1 MKFAVSWLLIG
12 AIVTVTVECW
22 PNRCP
27 FRSLQARSVAKYRI
41 VSYIHR
47 TTTSCF
53 VFLRCTKYIRRYK
66 SEVYYSTQSYSG
78 ESIGN
83 CYGYCSNWQCFACRN
98 IDHCIDRRC
107 TSSNNQHCL
116 KCEFDRGGYK
126 KAYDLV
132 QDQGIQ
138 NRKCEQRCSWR
149 PDSKFCYPGSCPG
162 HPSTCSCLDGFQGYN
177 CLSITEKPKIKNCY
191 GKLKV
196 TGSDENCAVDCVS
209 NNVGYCQ
216 LNVNSFQVDWTSS
229 YKPSLDSIYKPYYV
243 NETAFGVVS
252 AAVLW
257 NLAEGKRSLANG
269 TSTCLSDKTG
279 IMDIT
284 TDDLPVRACSH
295 VIDLHPDI
303 KHNDR
308 LSVQFHVRNG
318 GFIKLNNF
326 DLENSVTIDD
336 PRFYDENSEE
346 KTSVIAFDFL
356 PPLHTVCGN
365 VTDCSP
371 YIMDIGDSYT
381 TNAEITIRWQ
391 VEDWIDEPSGIDHY
405 DCEAFRLTYDTSED
419 NLLDMRSR
427 APHASKRNIDP
438 SQPETTLHLPDP
450 GVYAIIMTVYDRA
463 KNSAKVRRFVVFDD
477 ISAIS
482 IDVTKSIK
490 ADGAVHNKGVFWINP
505 SIQQILSWGGHFYNS
520 FHRDE
525 HLLNGIAEH
534 EPWPRLYDEVTGQP
548 PTSRSREA
556 IPNSEGIVF
565 FQIDYA
571 MSSSGRSE
579 PQNWTDIGGMT
590 EVPVPPLDSDDK
602 FVMVSDNKFVMVWL
616 RAHDVIGHTKRDS
629 IVFYFDST
637 QPVISELEFVENSEV
652 VSMVKTSNPNPGVI
666 VKTHDEES
674 GILEIQWKLYDRTDF
689 SLLYG
694 EGTVDKTSPTD
705 PSDRSCSPLTCA
717 CIPNL
722 NICSYLEYLVVFNIS
737 ALDDFPDGKTECT
750 VFITVVNNANMH
762 GNTIE
767 MQIEIDNTPISETS
781 KNTASVAAG
790 SITAVLLLLGIVVVI
805 VVAVLYRRRRAKQMS
820 GRTVS
825 SNLSN
830 LASEENAVPQSPQCF
845 GIDNVM
851 YQSSLDSDTSRHRRN
866 MTVDVPGDVPPEL
879 PPKVNSRTS
888 SAAATAHVDRKMRTR
903 EQIEISS
910 TELTMLELLKPGI
923 QKAKMLKKAASG
935 GYSTVVVKCLKDSS
949 SKTQKENLL
958 NELDVML
965 STTAHVNVIEL
976 LGCIINTGS
985 PRPCIILEYAP
996 YGSLK
1001 DVLSAIGTERSRP
1014 DEEEDCDD
1022 YSYLDFNKTPHS
1034 VTGDELMSFAD
1045 QIACGLE
1052 HLASLK
1058 IIHRKLGIRNIF
1070 VGEEK
1075 VCKIGSFSNAV
1086 RTDKEEIKDSLEGL
1100 LPLRWMAPE
1109 SLGEGLYS
1117 LKTDVWT
1124 FGVMLWEIITL
1135 GETPYSGVSNRD
1147 ISDQIISGR
1156 RMEKPQQ
1163 CTEELYSLM
1172 LLCWD
1177 RNPQNRPSMTVALRE
1192 LRYITK
1198 NGYVFNQNMTRV
1210 RQN

>member
-1 MKFAVSWLLIG
+1 M
-12 AIVTVTVECW
+12 
-22 PNRCP
+22 
-27 FRSLQARSVAKYRI
+27 
-41 VSYIHR
+41 
-47 TTTSCF
+47 
-53 VFLRCTKYIRRYK
+53 
-66 SEVYYSTQSYSG
+66 SG
-78 ESIGN
+78 R
-83 CYGYCSNWQCFACRN
+83 F
-98 IDHCIDRRC
+98 
-107 TSSNNQHCL
+107 
-116 KCEFDRGGYK
+116 
-126 KAYDLV
+126 
-132 QDQGIQ
+132 
-138 NRKCEQRCSWR
+138 
-149 PDSKFCYPGSCPG
+149 
-162 HPSTCSCLDGFQGYN
+162 PSYN
-177 CLSITEKPKIKNCY
+177 CLSITEKPKIENCY

-209 NNVGYCQ
+209 NKVGYCQ
-216 LNVNSFQVDWTSS
+216 LNADSFQVDWTSS
-229 YKPSLDSIYKPYYV
+229 YKPSLDSLYKPYYI
-243 NETAFGVVS
+243 NDTAFGVVS
-252 AAVLW
+252 AAVIW
-257 NLAEGKRSLANG
+257 NLTDDNLSLANG
-269 TSTCLSDKTG
+269 TSTCLSDKT
-279 IMDIT
+279 DIRNMT
-284 TDDLPVRACSH
+284 ADDLPVRSCHH
-295 VIDLHPDI
+295 VINLHRDI

-308 LSVQFHVRNG
+308 LSVQFQVRNG

-326 DLENSVTIDD
+326 DLENSVTVDD

-346 KTSVIAFDFL
+346 KTLVIAFDFL

-365 VTDCSP
+365 VTDCSTN
-371 YIMDIGDSYT
+371 IMDIGDSYT

-405 DCEAFRLTYDTSED
+405 DCEAFRLTHDTSED

-427 APHASKRNIDP
+427 APHATKRNIDP
-438 SQPETTLHLPDP
+438 SETETTLHLPDP
-450 GVYAIIMTVYDRA
+450 GVYAIIMRVYDTA
-463 KNSAKVRRFVVFDD
+463 KNSAKVRRFVMFDD

-482 IDVTKSIK
+482 IDVTKPIK
-490 ADGAVHNKGVFWINP
+490 SDQAVHNKGVLWVNP
-505 SIQQILSWGGHFYNS
+505 SIQQTLSWDGHFYNS
-520 FHRDE
+520 FYRDE
-525 HLLNGIAEH
+525 HLLNGIEEH

-571 MSSSGRSE
+571 MSSSGRTE
-579 PQNWTDIGGMT
+579 PQNWTDIGDKT
-590 EVPVPPLDSDDK
+590 EVPVPPLDLDDK
-602 FVMVSDNKFVMVWL
+602 FVMVWL
-616 RAHDVIGHTKRDS
+616 KAHDVMGHTKFDNV
-629 IVFYFDST
+629 VFYFDST
-637 QPVISELEFVENSEV
+637 HPVISEMEFVENSKV
-652 VSMVKTSNPNPGVI
+652 VSMAKTSNPNPGVI
-666 VKTHDEES
+666 LKTHDEES
-674 GILEIQWKLYDRTDF
+674 GILEIRWKLYDRTDS

-737 ALDDFPDGKTECT
+737 ALDDFRDGKTECT
-750 VFITVVNNANMH
+750 VFITVVNNAMQ

-767 MQIEIDNTPISETS
+767 MEIEIGSTPISETS
-781 KNTASVAAG
+781 KNTASVVAG
-790 SITAVLLLLGIVVVI
+790 SITAVLLLLGIAAVI
-805 VVAVLYRRRRAKQMS
+805 VVVVLYRRQRAKQTS
-820 GRTVS
+820 GSADS
-825 SNLSN
+825 SNLRN
-830 LASEENAVPQSPQCF
+830 LASGLNAVSQSQQWF
-845 GIDNVM
+845 GVDNVM
-851 YQSSLDSDTSRHRRN
+851 YESNLDFDTQRRI
-866 MTVDVPGDVPPEL
+866 MTVDLPPEL
-879 PPKVNSRTS
+879 PPKVLNNSRTT
-888 SAAATAHVDRKMRTR
+888 SAAATAHADGKMRTR
-903 EQIEISS
+903 EEIEISS
-910 TELTMLELLKPGI
+910 TELTLLELLKPGI

-949 SKTQKENLL
+949 SRTQKDHLL

-965 STTAHVNVIEL
+965 SITAHVNVIEL
-976 LGCIINTGS
+976 VGCIISTGS

-1001 DVLSAIGTERSRP
+1001 DVLSAIGTERSQP
-1014 DEEEDCDD
+1014 DEQEDCDD
-1022 YSYLDFNKTPHS
+1022 YSYLDFNMRRHS

-1086 RTDKEEIKDSLEGL
+1086 RTDKEEIRDSLEGR

-1109 SLGEGLYS
+1109 SLEEGLYS
-1117 LKTDVWT
+1117 LKSDVWT

-1135 GETPYSGVSNRD
+1135 GETPYPGVSNRD
-1147 ISDQIISGR
+1147 ISNQIICGR

-1177 RNPQNRPSMTVALRE
+1177 RNPKNRPSMTVSLRE

-1198 NGYVFNQNMTRV
+1198 NGYVFNQNMTKV
-1210 RQN
+1210 SHN